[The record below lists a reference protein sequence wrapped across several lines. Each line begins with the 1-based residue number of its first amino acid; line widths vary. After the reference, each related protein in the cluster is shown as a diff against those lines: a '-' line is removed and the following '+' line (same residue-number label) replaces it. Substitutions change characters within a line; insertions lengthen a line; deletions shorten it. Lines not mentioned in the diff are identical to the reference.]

1 MIIMMIII
9 FMFSAMPSEES
20 GEASGK
26 ILTEVLKIVESIKK
40 TGLDQATINR
50 IHWLIR
56 KCAHFTEYAVFG
68 WFTIYSLTDLVK
80 NKWAACIFSEA
91 IVFVYAVSDEIH
103 QYLVPG
109 RYMSA
114 GDVGI
119 DSLGALFGIWLF
131 VIFHRGKKKKKVTE
145 RVKKRRRND

>member
-1 MIIMMIII
+1 MKRKTLFKFLPMIIMMIII
-9 FMFSAMPSEES
+9 FLFSAMPSEES

-40 TGLDQATINR
+40 TGLDQSTINR

-68 WFTIYSLTDLVK
+68 WFTIYALTDLVK

-91 IVFVYAVSDEIH
+91 IVFVYLH
-103 QYLVPG
+103 KKLV
-109 RYMSA
+109 
-114 GDVGI
+114 
-119 DSLGALFGIWLF
+119 
-131 VIFHRGKKKKKVTE
+131 
-145 RVKKRRRND
+145 